1 VLVEKAA
8 ETIYAVL
15 AIPGIVFLVGF
26 IYARPQEFFEQ
37 LRTIPLLYVYF
48 ALALFGAALDIRL
61 RNLRIR
67 STPLLPWVALLFG
80 WSVLTVVIRNPSG
93 ALAPILGLSICV
105 SLYLLIAHGVQTF
118 RALHIVAGAVLAM
131 VIFICFVGAHQGFTP
146 TGCVVVDPSTQGE
159 TTAGRPDGRPC
170 DSIRACYLGEVEPG
184 AEYACEH
191 IGLLGT
197 TSVGGG
203 RVRYRGVLQDPNEL
217 ALAGGVGLP
226 LAFAFSES
234 RKKTLGRR
242 LVAVLTLALVL
253 LCAVLTG
260 SRGGQIVVLTV
271 LAAYGFKR
279 FGVKGLVLGAAL
291 AAPLLLLGGRSGEE
305 ASSSTLERLDCWAS
319 ALSMWRSHP
328 LLGVGLGQ
336 FTEHNYMTAHNSYL
350 LALSELGLPG
360 MIIFSIIV
368 YLSAKIPFA
377 VLRDMGNAAVEDGG
391 ALAGGSVARPW
402 AMGLIAA
409 FAGLTVGIFFLSFTY
424 HYVLWIYIGL
434 SGALYSAV
442 RAHCQSFKVRFGL
455 ADLAVVLTIDVAAIV
470 LVHAYTGSA
479 LA

>member
-1 VLVEKAA
+1 M
-8 ETIYAVL
+8 L
-15 AIPGIVFLVGF
+15 AIPGIIFLVVF

-37 LRTIPLLYVYF
+37 LRTIPLLYVF
-48 ALALFGAALDIRL
+48 VTLALFGAALDIRL
-61 RNLRIR
+61 RNIKIR
-67 STPLLPWVALLFG
+67 STPLLPWIALFVVWG
-80 WSVLTVVIRNPSG
+80 AFTVIIRTPSG
-93 ALAPILGLSICV
+93 ALAPITGLAICA

-118 RALHIVAGAVLAM
+118 RALHVVAGAVLAM
-131 VIFICFVGAHQGFTP
+131 VIFVCFVGVHQGFAP
-146 TGCVVVDPSTQGE
+146 MGCVVVDQSTQGD
-159 TTAGRPDGRPC
+159 TSTGTPDGRPC
-170 DSIRACYLGEVEPG
+170 DSIGTCYLGDVEPG

-217 ALAGGVGLP
+217 SLAGGVGLP

-242 LVAVLTLALVL
+242 VVSVIALALVL

-271 LAAYGFKR
+271 LGAYGLKR
-279 FGVKGLVLGAAL
+279 FGAKGLVLGSVL

-305 ASSSTLERLDCWAS
+305 ASSSTLERLDCWAT
-319 ALSMWRSHP
+319 ALAIWRSHP
-328 LLGVGLGQ
+328 VIGVGLGQ
-336 FTEHNYMTAHNSYL
+336 FTEYNYMTAHNSYL
-350 LALSELGLPG
+350 LSLSELGPPG
-360 MIIFSIIV
+360 MVIFTIVV
-368 YLSAKIPFA
+368 YLAAKIPF
-377 VLRDMGNAAVEDGG
+377 VILRDTNGAHAGTGD
-391 ALAGGSVARPW
+391 ALAGASAARPW

-409 FAGLTVGIFFLSFTY
+409 FAGLAVGIFFLSFTY

-434 SGALYSAV
+434 SGALYSAARRHHPTV
-442 RAHCQSFKVRFGL
+442 KVRFGL
-455 ADLAVVLTIDVAAIV
+455 RDFAAVLTMDAAVIV
-470 LVHAYTGSA
+470 LVHAYTRWV

>member
-1 VLVEKAA
+1 M
-8 ETIYAVL
+8 L
-15 AIPGIVFLVGF
+15 AIPGIVLLVVF

-37 LRTIPLLYVYF
+37 LRTIPLLYVF
-48 ALALFGAALDIRL
+48 FGLATFGLVLDIRL
-61 RNLRIR
+61 RNIRIR
-67 STPLLPWVALLFG
+67 STPLLPWIALFFC
-80 WSVLTVVIRNPSG
+80 WSAFTVIIRGPRAAFAPVSG
-93 ALAPILGLSICV
+93 LAICAT
-105 SLYLLIAHGVQTF
+105 LYLLIAHGAQTF
-118 RALHIVAGAVLAM
+118 RALHVVAGTVLAM
-131 VIFICFVGAHQGFTP
+131 VMLVCFVGVHQGYAP
-146 TGCVVVDPSTQGE
+146 TGCVVVDPATQGE
-159 TTAGRPDGRPC
+159 TTAGTPDGRPC
-170 DSIRACYLGEVEPG
+170 DTIRACYLGDVEPG

-217 ALAGGVGLP
+217 SLAGGVGLP

-234 RKKTLGRR
+234 RKKTVRR
-242 LVAVLTLALVL
+242 RIVSVLAVALVL

-271 LAAYGFKR
+271 LGAYGLMR
-279 FGVKGLVLGAAL
+279 FGAKGLVLGAVL
-291 AAPLLLLGGRSGEE
+291 AAPLMLLGGRSGEE

-319 ALSMWRSHP
+319 ALSIWRSHP
-328 LLGVGLGQ
+328 VLGVGLGQ
-336 FTEHNYMTAHNSYL
+336 FTEYNYMTAHNSYL

-360 MIIFSIIV
+360 LLIFSIIV
-368 YLSAKIPFA
+368 YLSAKIPLV
-377 VLRDMGNAAVEDGG
+377 VLRDVAGASVEDDH
-391 ALAGGSVARPW
+391 ALAGASAARPW

-409 FAGLTVGIFFLSFTY
+409 FAGLAVGIFFLSFTY

-442 RAHCQSFKVRFGL
+442 RAHCPSFKVRFGPP
-455 ADLAVVLTIDVAAIV
+455 DLASIVTIDAAIV
-470 LVHAYTGSA
+470 VFVHVYTRWV